1 MTKVLEIVA
10 YAHGKGLFERVG
22 CGARDWRRARQGCSG
37 LIRVTLVDIA
47 VGCIQRGS
55 FAQRVLVAD
64 TPEADRVV
72 VPGVVV
78 VDRGLG
84 VVDGHDVFWCNR
96 SGYAQMPLLT
106 VIPCH
111 AGILSVVD
119 RAIGATDPGD
129 AEIVRSREVLGV
141 AGIGVRYAGIVL
153 RLVVFVGRTS
163 NERTVVVVH
172 GGSKDAVV
180 AGSARCGGR

>member
-1 MTKVLEIVA
+1 MTNTHGNGALEC
-10 YAHGKGLFERVG
+10 VG
-22 CGARDWRRARQGCSG
+22 RGSRDRRCARQGCSG
-37 LIRVTLVDIA
+37 LIRITLVDIA

-129 AEIVRSREVLGV
+129 SEIVRSREVLGV